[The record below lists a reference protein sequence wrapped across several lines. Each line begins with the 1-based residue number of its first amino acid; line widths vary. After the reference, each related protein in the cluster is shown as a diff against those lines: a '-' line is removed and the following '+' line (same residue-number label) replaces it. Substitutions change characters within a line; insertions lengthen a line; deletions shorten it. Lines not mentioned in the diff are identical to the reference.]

1 MDIET
6 LNKTLLTISKVEKA
20 ICIPMILGCS
30 AIAIVDF
37 FNNDY
42 FCGAALVICTIY
54 WANIV
59 RIYFLM
65 KKKSG
70 VNKVSKI

>member
-1 MDIET
+1 MNIET

-20 ICIPMILGCS
+20 ICIPMVLGCS
-30 AIAIVDF
+30 TIAIVNF
-37 FNNDY
+37 FHNDY
-42 FCGAALVICTIY
+42 LCVAALVICAIY

-59 RIYFLM
+59 RIYFLT

>member
-1 MDIET
+1 MDTET

-20 ICIPMILGCS
+20 ICIPIVLGCS
-30 AIAIVDF
+30 AIAIVNF
-37 FNNDY
+37 FRNDY
-42 FCGAALVICTIY
+42 FCVAALVIYTIY

-59 RIYFLM
+59 RIYFLT
-65 KKKSG
+65 KKKSE

>member
-1 MDIET
+1 MNIKT
-6 LNKTLLTISKVEKA
+6 LNKTLLTINKVEKA
-20 ICIPMILGCS
+20 ICIPMVFICP
-30 AIAIVDF
+30 ATAIVDF

-42 FCGAALVICTIY
+42 FCAAALVICTIY

-59 RIYFLM
+59 RIYFLT